1 MSEWVSVMKSLKIPN
16 DDDNDDAT
24 FVLDQHTFSSNNTP
38 MVNVLLHSG
47 TLSWFWSKQA
57 LVLLFNA
64 AGLAV
69 KLQISLFLLIVSIT
83 RFTALENSTNTQYQ
97 QISSSNIR
105 VLLLDIL
112 VLLSV
117 LCTCWNIWHIIIDLI
132 TYYILN

>member
-1 MSEWVSVMKSLKIPN
+1 MKSLKIPN
-16 DDDNDDAT
+16 DDDDNDDAT

-47 TLSWFWSKQA
+47 TLSWFWAKQA
-57 LVLLFNA
+57 LVLLLNT
-64 AGLAV
+64 AGLAE
-69 KLQISLFLLIVSIT
+69 KLQIPISLFLLIVSNT
-83 RFTALENSTNTQYQ
+83 WFTALEKSTNTQYQ

-105 VLLLDIL
+105 VLPLDIL

>member
-1 MSEWVSVMKSLKIPN
+1 VSEWVSVMKSLKIPN

-47 TLSWFWSKQA
+47 TLSWFWAKQA